1 MTTIQFETTFIRY
14 LRAREREENNSS
26 NKTMQ
31 IFVKTLTGKTITL
44 EVESSDT
51 IDNVKAK
58 IQDKEGARFFFFL
71 YAHAR
76 ERFLTREIEAC
87 VSLVSRVNVS
97 LSDLNFE
104 RDLVRFQRGGKEGG
118 GGKGRGEKRGD
129 RAKRNEEIHG
139 KGGRFRRPVARSS
152 RKRSR
157 REGDSGTVIAGRSE
171 IHPNGGAFSPRKK
184 KNTFLRGAFVAKLK
198 GSFFFFLSL
207 SLSFPLSLSPSRFPL
222 SRAEEDATD
231 GLSSP
236 SPVFIRRFRVAY

>member
-1 MTTIQFETTFIRY
+1 MTQ
-14 LRAREREENNSS
+14 
-26 NKTMQ
+26 
-31 IFVKTLTGKTITL
+31 
-44 EVESSDT
+44 
-51 IDNVKAK
+51 
-58 IQDKEGARFFFFL
+58 
-71 YAHAR
+71 
-76 ERFLTREIEAC
+76 EIEAF

-129 RAKRNEEIHG
+129 RAKRNDEIHG
-139 KGGRFRRPVARSS
+139 RGGRFRRPVARS

-184 KNTFLRGAFVAKLK
+184 KNTFLRGVCGQTQRLV
-198 GSFFFFLSL
+198 FFFLSL

>member
-1 MTTIQFETTFIRY
+1 M
-14 LRAREREENNSS
+14 LC
-26 NKTMQ
+26 K
-31 IFVKTLTGKTITL
+31 
-44 EVESSDT
+44 
-51 IDNVKAK
+51 
-58 IQDKEGARFFFFL
+58 
-71 YAHAR
+71 
-76 ERFLTREIEAC
+76 C
-87 VSLVSRVNVS
+87 

-198 GSFFFFLSL
+198 GSFFFSSLSL
-207 SLSFPLSLSPSRFPL
+207 SLSLFPSLPLASLSREPRRTRRMDSPHPLPFSFDVFAWHTDGAFLSLFAYARRYPAGS
-222 SRAEEDATD
+222 ATFD
-231 GLSSP
+231 
-236 SPVFIRRFRVAY
+236 FRR

>member
-1 MTTIQFETTFIRY
+1 M
-14 LRAREREENNSS
+14 
-26 NKTMQ
+26 
-31 IFVKTLTGKTITL
+31 
-44 EVESSDT
+44 
-51 IDNVKAK
+51 
-58 IQDKEGARFFFFL
+58 
-71 YAHAR
+71 
-76 ERFLTREIEAC
+76 
-87 VSLVSRVNVS
+87 S

-118 GGKGRGEKRGD
+118 KGKGRGEKRGD

-184 KNTFLRGAFVAKLK
+184 KNTFLRGVCGQTQRLV
-198 GSFFFFLSL
+198 FFFLSL

>member
-1 MTTIQFETTFIRY
+1 MRASFFFV
-14 LRAREREENNSS
+14 RAR
-26 NKTMQ
+26 
-31 IFVKTLTGKTITL
+31 
-44 EVESSDT
+44 
-51 IDNVKAK
+51 
-58 IQDKEGARFFFFL
+58 
-71 YAHAR
+71 AR

-129 RAKRNEEIHG
+129 RAKRNDEIHG
-139 KGGRFRRPVARSS
+139 RGRFRRPVARSG
-152 RKRSR
+152 KRSR

-171 IHPNGGAFSPRKK
+171 IHPNGAFSPRKK
-184 KNTFLRGAFVAKLK
+184 KNTFLRGVCGQTQRLV
-198 GSFFFFLSL
+198 FFSSL